1 MHYSCKSCL
10 KRSCFL
16 VLHQRRRLDT
26 FTFQKTYLS
35 PHQPVL
41 APASLA
47 QHCQSPNQSS
57 CGSLSQKL
65 QQECLSMQ
73 LHFKIYSFFFF
84 TFLPFLK
91 RKTLALSADPE
102 ERNCFIKEDIHLAWE
117 KKCLGKGSIENL
129 DVEVAGLSVRRHVE
143 SLPLFLFLN
152 LIKSLRFM
160 LSQGG

>member
-84 TFLPFLK
+84 HILTISEKENSSTKCRPRGEKLFHKRRHTFG
-91 RKTLALSADPE
+91 
-102 ERNCFIKEDIHLAWE
+102 
-117 KKCLGKGSIENL
+117 LGKKMSGERKYRKSGCGSSWTFCEKTCREPSFIFI
-129 DVEVAGLSVRRHVE
+129 S
-143 SLPLFLFLN
+143 
-152 LIKSLRFM
+152 
-160 LSQGG
+160 